1 MATDARSNACWPG
14 APSGKRSGLGSS
26 GLAKIGGGGRDCN
39 GRKESLAMD
48 LEGASVPDSVEML
61 RAEKIWRQSMTSF
74 QATTGASI

>member
-1 MATDARSNACWPG
+1 
-14 APSGKRSGLGSS
+14 
-26 GLAKIGGGGRDCN
+26 
-39 GRKESLAMD
+39 MD